1 MRKQNNSCQE
11 RLAYF
16 IKYSS
21 LNQKEIAEKAGIR
34 ESSLS
39 NYLHGKSRPNMEI
52 VCKLSEALDVS
63 TDWLLGYGENDQGIG
78 KSWDAKLLESYHK
91 LDPHTK
97 EIIHDI
103 LGIYPESD
111 DWLSA
116 STDQHNFTDKEIMDK
131 IEAAKK
137 DPSNITPGERALL
150 LRIKGEIIRR
160 SKPDI
165 AHILQSHIQAHGP
178 ISEAADVQ
186 LQKMLEEYNVRL
198 DE

>member
-1 MRKQNNSCQE
+1 MRRRNNTCRE
-11 RLAYF
+11 RLAYL
-16 IKYSS
+16 
-21 LNQKEIAEKAGIR
+21 LNKTRLTQKELAEKAGIR

-39 NYLHGKSRPNMEI
+39 NYMQGRSNPNMEI
-52 VCKLSEALDVS
+52 ICKLSEALDVS
-63 TDWLLGYGENDQGIG
+63 TDWLLGYGKNEQGLE
-78 KSWDAKLLESYHK
+78 KSWDATMLEAYHK
-91 LDPHTK
+91 LDPHTQ